1 LKAPKGSQTEKNL
14 LLLFALESQDRNRY
28 SYFASQAKKDGFVQ
42 ISAFFEET
50 ANHVKEHAK
59 RLFKLFGG
67 GEVEFTVCFPATGA
81 GSTLENLKSAG
92 DQETS
97 KHSQLYPR
105 CAQEARQEGF
115 PEIALVL
122 EALALTKKVHAK
134 RFLDLAANLEQRRVF
149 QREEVVTWRCRNCGF
164 VSDGQQ
170 APISCAAC
178 THPQAH
184 FELFMENY

>member
-1 LKAPKGSQTEKNL
+1 LKVQKGSQTEKNL

-42 ISAFFEET
+42 ISTFFEET
-50 ANHVKEHAK
+50 ANHIKEHAK
-59 RLFKLFGG
+59 RFFKFFDG

-92 DQETS
+92 ERETS
-97 KHSQLYPR
+97 KHIVIYPN

-115 PEIALVL
+115 LEIALVL
-122 EALALTKKVHAK
+122 EALALTKKYHAK
-134 RFLDLAANLEQRRVF
+134 RFLNLADNIENGQVF
-149 QREEVVTWRCRNCGF
+149 KRDEVVTWRCRNCGF
-164 VSDGQQ
+164 ITDNQK
-170 APISCAAC
+170 APENCAAC
-178 THPQAH
+178 AHHQAH